1 MNIRG
6 HQRSSEV
13 IGGQVIRGHQA
24 AISMQSGAF
33 TCTGGAVSMFSS
45 SHSGMVHDIR
55 VAREPS
61 HLYLMKELIRSTQA
75 HSGAIRVT
83 IRFEPGRS
91 VQRRANHRR
100 RPGREREADEGAVPR
115 W

>member
-1 MNIRG
+1 MVIRV
-6 HQRSSEV
+6 HQSSSEA
-13 IGGQVIRGHQA
+13 IRL
-24 AISMQSGAF
+24 QSGAF

-75 HSGAIRVT
+75 HSGAMRVT